1 MSHHPCSCG
10 HEFENA
16 DALLR
21 HADITGHPVV
31 LAKTQ
36 KARQDTHSI
45 EWALVVLANKRAEQ
59 AHFENQLRKPQTI
72 PFWARVKRLVG
83 LAA

>member
-1 MSHHPCSCG
+1 MSHHACSCSQ
-10 HEFENA
+10 EFENA

-31 LAKTQ
+31 LAQTQ
-36 KARQDTHSI
+36 KPRQDAHSI

-59 AHFENQLRKPQTI
+59 ENFENQLRKPQTT
-72 PFWARVKRLVG
+72 PFWARVKKLVG